1 MNTVSRKYIFSFI
14 IPLYNAEEYIS
25 KCIDSIISSDLQKD
39 EYEIIIV
46 DDGSKDKGAD
56 IVCSYCKSYPFVQY
70 IKQANQG
77 SSVARNAGI
86 EKATGDYIWFIDS
99 DDYLDSS
106 LLGRI
111 KNDIIENN
119 FPDIFAIQLK
129 LIDGKT
135 TRIECSQQKI
145 KHNVILKG
153 RDAILSG
160 YQPSSACAL
169 ICKRDF
175 IKKHQLKFYVG
186 ISHQDVEFSMRA
198 VALAKNIY
206 FSDYQA
212 YIYIKHSGSV
222 SKPKTVEKQYFYI
235 IGDMYVAL
243 SHQKF
248 IETLEDKELQDY
260 ILRWS
265 NNILFNLILSIKRSN
280 NPLIDKNFRKKV
292 LTDMKSHGIFPL
304 QGPFTSWKIWLLSKL
319 LNLHYIKLT

>member
-1 MNTVSRKYIFSFI
+1 MKISFV
-14 IPLYNAEEYIS
+14 IPVYNAELYLN
-25 KCIDSIISSDLQKD
+25 KCIKSIYNSELPDKEL
-39 EYEIIIV
+39 EIIMI
-46 DDGSKDKGAD
+46 DDGSTDNSVEVAKQ
-56 IVCSYCKSYPFVQY
+56 ICQQY
-70 IKQANQG
+70 KNTILLEQENQG

-153 RDAILSG
+153 RDAILNG
-160 YQPSSACAL
+160 YQPSSVCAI
-169 ICKRDF
+169 ICKKDF
-175 IKKHQLKFYVG
+175 IKKHQLRFYVG

-222 SKPKTVEKQYFYI
+222 SKPKTVEKQYFYT

-265 NNILFNLILSIKRSN
+265 NNILFNLVLSIKRSK

-292 LTDMKSHGIFPL
+292 LNDMRNHGVFPL
-304 QGPFTSWKIWLLSKL
+304 QGPFTSWKIWGLSKL
-319 LNLHYIKLT
+319 LNLRYII

>member
-1 MNTVSRKYIFSFI
+1 MKISFV
-14 IPLYNAEEYIS
+14 IPVYNVELYLN
-25 KCIDSIISSDLQKD
+25 KCIKSICNSELPDTEL
-39 EYEIIIV
+39 EIIMV
-46 DDGSKDKGAD
+46 DDGSTDNSVEVAKQ
-56 IVCSYCKSYPFVQY
+56 ICQQY
-70 IKQANQG
+70 KNTMLLEQENQG

-153 RDAILSG
+153 RNAILSG

-222 SKPKTVEKQYFYI
+222 SKPKTVEKQYFYT

-292 LTDMKSHGIFPL
+292 LTDMKSHGVFPL
-304 QGPFTSWKIWLLSKL
+304 QGPFVSWKVLLFSKL
-319 LNLHYIKLT
+319 LNIYYNVYNLFF

>member
-1 MNTVSRKYIFSFI
+1 MKISFV
-14 IPLYNAEEYIS
+14 IPVYNVELYLN
-25 KCIDSIISSDLQKD
+25 KCIKSIYNSELPDTEL
-39 EYEIIIV
+39 EIIMV
-46 DDGSKDKGAD
+46 DDGSTDNSVEVAKQ
-56 IVCSYCKSYPFVQY
+56 ICQQY
-70 IKQANQG
+70 KNTMLLEQENQG

-135 TRIECSQQKI
+135 TRIECSQQKV

-153 RDAILSG
+153 RNAILGG

-175 IKKHQLKFYVG
+175 IKKHQLRFYVG

-222 SKPKTVEKQYFYI
+222 SKPKTVEKQYFYT

-280 NPLIDKNFRKKV
+280 NPLIDKNFKKKV
-292 LTDMKSHGIFPL
+292 ITDMKNHGAFPL
-304 QGPFTSWKIWLLSKL
+304 QGPFVSWKVLLFSKL
-319 LNLHYIKLT
+319 LNIYYNVYNLFF

>member
-1 MNTVSRKYIFSFI
+1 MKISFV
-14 IPLYNAEEYIS
+14 IPVYNAELYLN
-25 KCIDSIISSDLQKD
+25 KCIKSIYNSELPDTEL
-39 EYEIIIV
+39 EIIMI
-46 DDGSKDKGAD
+46 DDGSTDNSVEVAKQ
-56 IVCSYCKSYPFVQY
+56 ICQQY
-70 IKQANQG
+70 KNTMLLEQENQG

-135 TRIECSQQKI
+135 TCIECSQQKV

-153 RDAILSG
+153 RNAILSG

-175 IKKHQLKFYVG
+175 IKKHQLRFYVG

-222 SKPKTVEKQYFYI
+222 SKPKTVEKQYFYT

-265 NNILFNLILSIKRSN
+265 NNILFNLVLSIKCSN

-292 LTDMKSHGIFPL
+292 LTDMKSHGVFPL
-304 QGPFTSWKIWLLSKL
+304 QGPFVSWKVLLFSKL
-319 LNLHYIKLT
+319 LNIYYNVYNLFF

>member
-1 MNTVSRKYIFSFI
+1 MSIVCKNCIFSFI
-14 IPLYNAEEYIS
+14 IPLYNAEEYIA
-25 KCIDSIISSDLQKD
+25 KCIDSIILSDLKIG

-46 DDGSKDKGAD
+46 DDGSEDKGTD
-56 IVCSYCKSYPFVQY
+56 IVFSYCKSYPFVQY

-86 EKATGDYIWFIDS
+86 EKATGDYIWFVDS
-99 DDYLDSS
+99 DDYLDSA
-106 LLGRI
+106 LLGKI
-111 KNDIIENN
+111 KNDIIENY

-135 TRIECSQQKI
+135 TRIECSQQKVR
-145 KHNVILKG
+145 HNVVLKG
-153 RDAILSG
+153 RDAILNG
-160 YQPSSACAL
+160 YQPSSACAI
-169 ICKRDF
+169 ICKKDF
-175 IKKHQLKFYVG
+175 IKKHQLRFYVG

-222 SKPKTVEKQYFYI
+222 SKPKTVEKQYFYT

-248 IETLEDKELQDY
+248 IEILEDKELQNY

-265 NNILFNLILSIKRSN
+265 NNILFNLVLSIKRSN
-280 NPLIDKNFRKKV
+280 NPLIDKNFKKKV
-292 LTDMKSHGIFPL
+292 ITDMKNHGAFPL

-319 LNLHYIKLT
+319 LNLRYMN

>member
-1 MNTVSRKYIFSFI
+1 MIGKVKY
-14 IPLYNAEEYIS
+14 
-25 KCIDSIISSDLQKD
+25 
-39 EYEIIIV
+39 
-46 DDGSKDKGAD
+46 D
-56 IVCSYCKSYPFVQY
+56 I
-70 IKQANQG
+70 
-77 SSVARNAGI
+77 
-86 EKATGDYIWFIDS
+86 
-99 DDYLDSS
+99 
-106 LLGRI
+106 I
-111 KNDIIENN
+111 KNNYPN
-119 FPDIFAIQLK
+119 IFAIQLK

-206 FSDYQA
+206 FSDYQV

-222 SKPKTVEKQYFYI
+222 SKPKTVEKQYFYT

-248 IETLEDKELQDY
+248 IETFEDKELQDY

>member
-1 MNTVSRKYIFSFI
+1 MKISFV
-14 IPLYNAEEYIS
+14 IPVYNAELYLN
-25 KCIDSIISSDLQKD
+25 KCIKSIYNSELPDKEL
-39 EYEIIIV
+39 EIIMI
-46 DDGSKDKGAD
+46 DDGSTDNSVEVAKQ
-56 IVCSYCKSYPFVQY
+56 ICQQY
-70 IKQANQG
+70 KNTILLEQENQG

-135 TRIECSQQKI
+135 TRIECSQQKV

-153 RDAILSG
+153 RNAILSG

-175 IKKHQLKFYVG
+175 IKKHQLRFYVG

-222 SKPKTVEKQYFYI
+222 SKPKTVDKQYFYT

-265 NNILFNLILSIKRSN
+265 NNILFNLVLSIKRSN

-292 LTDMKSHGIFPL
+292 LTDMKSHGVFPL
-304 QGPFTSWKIWLLSKL
+304 QGPFVSWKVLLFSKL
-319 LNLHYIKLT
+319 LNIYYNVYNLFF

>member
-1 MNTVSRKYIFSFI
+1 MKISFV
-14 IPLYNAEEYIS
+14 IPVYNAELYLN
-25 KCIDSIISSDLQKD
+25 KCIKSIYNSELPDTEL
-39 EYEIIIV
+39 EIIMI
-46 DDGSKDKGAD
+46 DDGSTDNSVEVAKQ
-56 IVCSYCKSYPFVQY
+56 ICQQY
-70 IKQANQG
+70 KNTMLLEQENQG

-135 TRIECSQQKI
+135 TCIECSQQKV

-153 RDAILSG
+153 RNAILSG

-169 ICKRDF
+169 ICKRDL
-175 IKKHQLKFYVG
+175 IKKHQLRFYVG

-222 SKPKTVEKQYFYI
+222 SKPKTVEKQYFYT

-265 NNILFNLILSIKRSN
+265 NNILFNLVLSIKCSN

-292 LTDMKSHGIFPL
+292 LTDMKSHGVFPL
-304 QGPFTSWKIWLLSKL
+304 QGPFVSWKVLLFSEL
-319 LNLHYIKLT
+319 LNIYYNVYNLFF

>member
-1 MNTVSRKYIFSFI
+1 MKISFV
-14 IPLYNAEEYIS
+14 IPVYNAELYLN
-25 KCIDSIISSDLQKD
+25 KCIKSIYNSEWPDTEL
-39 EYEIIIV
+39 EIIMI
-46 DDGSKDKGAD
+46 DDGSTDNSVEVAKQ
-56 IVCSYCKSYPFVQY
+56 ICQQY
-70 IKQANQG
+70 KNTMLLEQENQG

-222 SKPKTVEKQYFYI
+222 SKPKTVEKQYFYT

-292 LTDMKSHGIFPL
+292 LTDMKSHGVFPL
-304 QGPFTSWKIWLLSKL
+304 QGPFTSWRIWILSKL
-319 LNLHYIKLT
+319 LILRYIKLM

>member
-1 MNTVSRKYIFSFI
+1 MKISFV
-14 IPLYNAEEYIS
+14 IPVYNAAPYLQD
-25 KCIDSIISSDLQKD
+25 CVDSIFYSKLTD
-39 EYEIIIV
+39 EEVEVIMV
-46 DDGSKDKGAD
+46 DDGSKDNSVA
-56 IVCSYCKSYPFVQY
+56 IARSICCNHNNAILIEQP
-70 IKQANQG
+70 NQG
-77 SSVARNAGI
+77 SSVARNTGI

-99 DDYLDSS
+99 DDYLESS

-135 TRIECSQQKI
+135 TRIECSQQKV

-160 YQPSSACAL
+160 YQPSSVCAL

-175 IKKHQLKFYVG
+175 IKKHQLRFYVG

-304 QGPFTSWKIWLLSKL
+304 QGPFTSWKIWFLSKL
-319 LNLHYIKLT
+319 LNLYYIKLT

>member
-1 MNTVSRKYIFSFI
+1 MKISFV
-14 IPLYNAEEYIS
+14 IPVYNAELYLN
-25 KCIDSIISSDLQKD
+25 KCIKSIYNSELPDKEL
-39 EYEIIIV
+39 EIIMI
-46 DDGSKDKGAD
+46 DDGSTDNSVEVAKQ
-56 IVCSYCKSYPFVQY
+56 ICQQY
-70 IKQANQG
+70 KNTILLEQENQG

-99 DDYLDSS
+99 DDYLESS

-169 ICKRDF
+169 ICKGDF

-206 FSDYQA
+206 FSNYQA

-222 SKPKTVEKQYFYI
+222 SKPKTVEKQYFYT

-248 IETLEDKELQDY
+248 IETLEDKELQNY

-265 NNILFNLILSIKRSN
+265 NNILFNLVLSIKRSN

>member
-1 MNTVSRKYIFSFI
+1 MKISFV
-14 IPLYNAEEYIS
+14 IPVYNAELYLN
-25 KCIDSIISSDLQKD
+25 KCIKSIYNSELPDTEL
-39 EYEIIIV
+39 EIIMI
-46 DDGSKDKGAD
+46 DDGSTDNSVEVAKQ
-56 IVCSYCKSYPFVQY
+56 ICQQY
-70 IKQANQG
+70 KNTMLLEQENQG

-119 FPDIFAIQLK
+119 FSDIFAIQLK

-135 TRIECSQQKI
+135 TCIECSQQKV

-153 RDAILSG
+153 RNAILSG

-175 IKKHQLKFYVG
+175 IKKHQLRFYVG

-222 SKPKTVEKQYFYI
+222 SKPKTVEKQYFYT

-265 NNILFNLILSIKRSN
+265 NNILFNLVLSIKCSN

-292 LTDMKSHGIFPL
+292 LTDMKSHGVFPL
-304 QGPFTSWKIWLLSKL
+304 QGPFVSWKVLLFSKL
-319 LNLHYIKLT
+319 LNIYYNVYNLFF

>member
-1 MNTVSRKYIFSFI
+1 MKISFV
-14 IPLYNAEEYIS
+14 IPVYNVELYLN
-25 KCIDSIISSDLQKD
+25 KCIKSIYNSELPDTEL
-39 EYEIIIV
+39 EIIMV
-46 DDGSKDKGAD
+46 DDGSTDNSVEVAKQ
-56 IVCSYCKSYPFVQY
+56 ICQQY
-70 IKQANQG
+70 KNTMLLEQENQG

-99 DDYLDSS
+99 DDYLDPS

-135 TRIECSQQKI
+135 TRIECSQQKV

-153 RDAILSG
+153 RNAILSG

-175 IKKHQLKFYVG
+175 IKKHQLRFYVG

-222 SKPKTVEKQYFYI
+222 SKPKTVEKQYFYT

-243 SHQKF
+243 SHRKF
-248 IETLEDKELQDY
+248 IETLEDKKLQDY

-265 NNILFNLILSIKRSN
+265 NNILFNLVLSIKRSN
-280 NPLIDKNFRKKV
+280 NPLIDKNFKKKV
-292 LTDMKSHGIFPL
+292 ITDMKNHGAFPL

-319 LNLHYIKLT
+319 LNLHYIKLM